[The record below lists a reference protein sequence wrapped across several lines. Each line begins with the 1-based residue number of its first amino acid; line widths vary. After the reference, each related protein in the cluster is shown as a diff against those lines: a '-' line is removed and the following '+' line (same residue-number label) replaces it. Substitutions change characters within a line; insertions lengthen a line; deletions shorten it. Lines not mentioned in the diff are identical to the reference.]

1 MAPLSLDI
9 AANGVQ
15 IIYTLDG
22 SNPKNVQ
29 NQAVQSVSD
38 QLELSLEH
46 NTSFRYFLLWSN
58 GVNSK
63 VRNYQYEVA
72 PPPIS
77 ASKC

>member
-1 MAPLSLDI
+1 MFPHRSLHGSLSLDI

-38 QLELSLEH
+38 QLELV
-46 NTSFRYFLLWSN
+46 WSIILPFDIFIL
-58 GVNSK
+58 V
-63 VRNYQYEVA
+63 
-72 PPPIS
+72 
-77 ASKC
+77 